1 MERLERS
8 EEGSTGHVG
17 AAWGRGEIFW
27 GVHSAGLEP
36 TTLGFEDRCSIQLSY
51 ECDEVKWLD

>member
-51 ECDEVKWLD
+51 ECDEVK

>member
-1 MERLERS
+1 MERLEGS

-17 AAWGRGEIFW
+17 TAWGRGGIFLG

-51 ECDEVKWLD
+51 ECEEVK

>member
-1 MERLERS
+1 MLERRGA
-8 EEGSTGHVG
+8 EGGFFG
-17 AAWGRGEIFW
+17 

-51 ECDEVKWLD
+51 ECEEVK